1 MCGYGVVATTILAS
15 KLTNKNGKKS
25 LKEKFEFAKFYK
37 VAKDQDTRERNFM
50 AYCHYLPYM
59 DKKTF
64 ISFEDYHR
72 KCTGADIDKRPAE
85 EIMAEV
91 EAIRREMNGNIIV

>member
-1 MCGYGVVATTILAS
+1 MSIR
-15 KLTNKNGKKS
+15 
-25 LKEKFEFAKFYK
+25 EFARFYK
-37 VAKDQDTRERNFM
+37 VAKEEELRERNFM

-64 ISFEDYHR
+64 MSFEDYHK
-72 KCTGADIDKRPAE
+72 KCTGADIDKRPAS

-91 EAIRREMNGNIIV
+91 EAIRREIDGNITV

>member
-1 MCGYGVVATTILAS
+1 MSVR
-15 KLTNKNGKKS
+15 
-25 LKEKFEFAKFYK
+25 EFAKFYR
-37 VAKDQDTRERNFM
+37 VAQDEELKERNYI

-64 ISFEDYHR
+64 MSFDDYHK
-72 KCTGADIDKRPAE
+72 KCTGENIDKRPAA

-91 EAIRREMNGNIIV
+91 EAIRREINGNITI

>member
-1 MCGYGVVATTILAS
+1 MSIR
-15 KLTNKNGKKS
+15 
-25 LKEKFEFAKFYK
+25 EFAKFYK
-37 VAKDQDTRERNFM
+37 VAKDKEVREQNYI

-64 ISFEDYHR
+64 ISFDDYHKR
-72 KCTGADIDKRPAE
+72 CTGENIDTRPAE

-91 EAIRREMNGNIIV
+91 EAIRREINGDFIV